1 MNLSLGE
8 IELNGVIFDKK
19 TNIDELMGN
28 PKFSA
33 YVNNS
38 SPIGILTSKQVSVD
52 GYTFDIKIFFIN
64 KRINK
69 IQLTPVNLEMRD
81 PGYPDEKYQEEKK
94 KVADSFLQEKL
105 GVPLKENE
113 AVHYYE
119 FDWGSISSVAFLS
132 GRNEYTGGF
141 IEMLYRK

>member
-52 GYTFDIKIFFIN
+52 GYTNQPEEIAFSYGN
-64 KRINK
+64 KYCCIPRKTGIC
-69 IQLTPVNLEMRD
+69 RCRR
-81 PGYPDEKYQEEKK
+81 
-94 KVADSFLQEKL
+94 
-105 GVPLKENE
+105 
-113 AVHYYE
+113 
-119 FDWGSISSVAFLS
+119 
-132 GRNEYTGGF
+132 GRKAEL
-141 IEMLYRK
+141 LYCK